1 MISDDFRILFF
12 NQDSTACQCGVV
24 VSNLIS
30 QAAWGGPRFH
40 QITKALND
48 MRNMWGISVRPFCR
62 RFYEA
67 ESQILW
73 GRKWGYGCSSRMLEY
88 VVSEFFLLGQWLNF
102 KLFGITYLVGKIK
115 FKLFFQGPLAEWV
128 FLGEFVAAGFQ
139 EHPQDHAFASEN
151 MPCPIEE
158 GCRW

>member
-88 VVSEFFLLGQWLNF
+88 VVSEFFLLGQWLSF

-115 FKLFFQGPLAEWV
+115 FKPFFFRVHWLSEFFWDICLNLSQQDSKNIHKTTHSPLKTC
-128 FLGEFVAAGFQ
+128 
-139 EHPQDHAFASEN
+139 HA
-151 MPCPIEE
+151 P
-158 GCRW
+158 